1 MASEKI
7 HCSDGLPGELTQI
20 DPRLYLTVIKKKK
33 KIESTVAHVKLS

>member
-20 DPRLYLTVIKKKK
+20 DPRFYLTVVKNEKKT
-33 KIESTVAHVKLS
+33 ESTVAHVKLS